1 MTLIMQLC
9 KILLQ
14 KKNVRYYCKII
25 NIYLKKWRT
34 NVIILKHKIEYY
46 YYPISIIKK
55 KKKKRKK
62 ERKKEEVVIISSTV
76 QWMIA
81 LFQCCLII

>member
-1 MTLIMQLC
+1 MKNKCNNFETQNR
-9 KILLQ
+9 ILLLS
-14 KKNVRYYCKII
+14 
-25 NIYLKKWRT
+25 NIYNL
-34 NVIILKHKIEYY
+34 
-46 YYPISIIKK
+46 KK
-55 KKKKRKK
+55 KKKKKKERKK

>member
-1 MTLIMQLC
+1 MKNKCNNFETQNR
-9 KILLQ
+9 ILLLS
-14 KKNVRYYCKII
+14 
-25 NIYLKKWRT
+25 NIYNLKK
-34 NVIILKHKIEYY
+34 
-46 YYPISIIKK
+46 KK